1 MFAVTTYASIRM
13 NRHRKSSRY
22 FYWSAIRLDSDPL
35 SRRVPEA
42 KPCAKQA
49 AGCIAWDSEFII
61 ITPGPL
67 PFLLMLSALPA
78 FAIGRAIVA
87 GLGRLGLSQVSSFMV
102 SMPLLLFAWYYFA
115 GWLADRHR
123 SKKARRG

>member
-13 NRHRKSSRY
+13 NRHRTSSRY
-22 FYWSAIRLDSDPL
+22 FYWSVIRLDSDPL

-42 KPCAKQA
+42 KPCAEEA
-49 AGCIAWDSEFII
+49 ERCTEWDTVVY

-67 PFLLMLSALPA
+67 PVLLMLSALPA
-78 FAIGRAIVA
+78 FAMGRAIVA
-87 GLGRLGLSQVSSFMV
+87 GLGRLGLSQVASFML
-102 SMPLLLFAWYYFA
+102 SMPPLIFAWYYFA

-123 SKKARRG
+123 TRKAGPS